1 MSTLVV
7 YWRQIFHLCA
17 CVSRQ
22 GYVPSGD
29 PGIRDRQILL
39 LAGKGVGDVGYRE
52 GEGKG
57 REGFTLIAYEA
68 TLGEASE
75 EKKRN

>member
-1 MSTLVV
+1 
-7 YWRQIFHLCA
+7 
-17 CVSRQ
+17 
-22 GYVPSGD
+22 
-29 PGIRDRQILL
+29 
-39 LAGKGVGDVGYRE
+39 VGYRE